1 MELPTGKGFADV
13 VYLPKRDINRLALIV
28 ELKWDKSAKG
38 AIRQIKE
45 KNMPPGF
52 RDIQA
57 IFFLLGFHIIRKEN
71 GINVSLKII

>member
-52 RDIQA
+52 RDIQG
-57 IFFLLGFHIIRKEN
+57 IFFW
-71 GINVSLKII
+71 